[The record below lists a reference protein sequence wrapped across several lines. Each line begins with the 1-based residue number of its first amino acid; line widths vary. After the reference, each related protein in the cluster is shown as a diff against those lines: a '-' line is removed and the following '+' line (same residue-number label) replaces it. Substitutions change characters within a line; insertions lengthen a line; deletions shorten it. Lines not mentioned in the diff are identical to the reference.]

1 MGRRIFVGLPVRAE
15 AAHELAAFARHRL
28 GGLPVRAIEPAMLHA
43 TLVFCGPTDEER
55 IAEIVGIVEEETPF
69 DLAWEL
75 APNGLRQL
83 GSAVA
88 ITYEA
93 PPLLVAVQRAV
104 ERRLAAEGLAGDER
118 RRWLPHV
125 TVARG
130 RARRALPHR
139 ADARRRRSCCAAT
152 RSWSTSRCCGPRA
165 RRTSPSTPA
174 RAGS

>member
-1 MGRRIFVGLPVRAE
+1 VGRRIFVGLPVRAD

-43 TLVFCGPTDEER
+43 TLVFCGPTDEDR

-69 DLAWEL
+69 DLAWDL

-104 ERRLAAEGLAGDER
+104 ERRLAAEGLAGEER

-130 RARRALPHR
+130 RRGARFRASPTAPPPIVLRGDAVVVYESLLRPEGATYVALDASPRRA
-139 ADARRRRSCCAAT
+139 
-152 RSWSTSRCCGPRA
+152 
-165 RRTSPSTPA
+165 
-174 RAGS
+174 